1 MSMGGGSQETGE
13 GPFVAAAPQFIG
25 SRDYISQEY
34 HAAFNEVMDR
44 TGRTSN
50 CR

>member
-1 MSMGGGSQETGE
+1 MSMGGGSQETE
-13 GPFVAAAPQFIG
+13 RTVVAAAPQFIG